1 MKRLIFTC
9 AISSLLSVVSAAQT
23 PVPPVRPAAA
33 KDAGTGG
40 NGEVGATGK
49 IACLSTAQF
58 HQSIN
63 ELNVRIE
70 ALNAEF
76 GPKQKELRGLEE
88 QLQTLKNKVENQ
100 GGTVSPQVRGQWA
113 AEAAEKERLFKRQT
127 EDYEQ
132 LVRKRLGES
141 TQPVYGKIRKFLED
155 FCQQRGIIMIF
166 EFGAATESGLLVWS
180 TPAADITEDFV
191 KEYNRANPVT
201 GTKKP

>member
-1 MKRLIFTC
+1 MKRLIFSC

-23 PVPPVRPAAA
+23 PVPPARPATTSSGNSGNSGE
-33 KDAGTGG
+33 AG
-40 NGEVGATGK
+40 AQGK

-70 ALNAEF
+70 ALNAEL
-76 GPKQKELRGLEE
+76 GPKQQELRGLEDE
-88 QLQTLKNKVENQ
+88 LRTLKDKAQNQ
-100 GGTVSPQVRGQWA
+100 GGAVSPQVRSQWA
-113 AEAAEKERLFKRQT
+113 TETADKERLFKRQT

-132 LVRKRLGES
+132 LVRKRLAEA

-155 FCQQRGIIMIF
+155 YCQQRGIILVF
-166 EFGAATESGLLVWS
+166 EFGAATEAGILVWYA
-180 TPAADITEDFV
+180 PAADITEEFV

-201 GTKKP
+201 KKP